1 MLTMSQALFE
11 ELHEI
16 VVTTLLDGSGN
27 VFVAYCIFIL
37 FRWSLYCP
45 FFTSSFSGRN
55 YELLKSRLFVLFRSA
70 FPASCC
76 TYEQVFNIL
85 LMNK

>member
-1 MLTMSQALFE
+1 MSQALFE
-11 ELHEI
+11 ELHAI
-16 VVTTLLDGSGN
+16 VVTTLLDGLGN

-37 FRWSLYCP
+37 FWWSLYCS
-45 FFTSSFSGRN
+45 FFTSFSGRN

-76 TYEQVFNIL
+76 TYEQVFNML